1 MYKTNAKSGMS
12 ANNHERQNQ
21 RKSLEVIV
29 LEHEFTC
36 IFYSEAK

>member
-1 MYKTNAKSGMS
+1 MYETNAKLGMS

-21 RKSLEVIV
+21 RKLLEVIV

-36 IFYSEAK
+36 IFYRESN